1 MPDLFVPMQP
11 APASA
16 GANGFVPLHV
26 KSFAS
31 AAGKAGPGSSGAA
44 AASHSPVNCG
54 PPKVTLQRQGDVVSG
69 VRIQCGCGQVIEL
82 SCVY

>member
-16 GANGFVPLHV
+16 AATGFVPLHL
-26 KSFAS
+26 KSFPS
-31 AAGKAGPGSSGAA
+31 AAGKPGPGSSGAP

-54 PPKVTLQRQGDVVSG
+54 QPKVTLQRQGDVVSG
-69 VRIQCGCGQVIEL
+69 VRIQCSCGQVIEL